1 MNLKRSRKVSLDGK
15 VPEVNLKGLRALS
28 GENEKGGKAVA
39 KHKKRDC
46 ALQKKKKLEEKTIEV
61 LKMLKGSE
69 ALYR

>member
-46 ALQKKKKLEEKTIEV
+46 ALQKKKKVRRKND
-61 LKMLKGSE
+61 
-69 ALYR
+69 